1 MLRKL
6 YIQNYI
12 IIDEIEIAFSGRLNV
27 ITGETG
33 AGKSILMGALGLILG
48 ERAETSVLL
57 NRDKKSIVEGSFA
70 TDNKPSLREFL
81 RANDLDMEEELTI
94 RREVSPNGKSRA
106 FVNDTPINLDQLR
119 ILTAQLVDLHQQ
131 FDSQNL
137 GDSNFQLEVLD
148 ALADQLNMLDDY
160 QQNFSELKM
169 ARSRLAGLEDL
180 KTRASKEFDYNQ
192 FLFNELEEAGFH
204 ENELEDLDGELK
216 LLSHSEEI
224 KAALGKAYFDL
235 SEDDKHVIQQ
245 IRVAGHQMQQYS
257 QFHPELPSLTA
268 RLQSV
273 QIELRDISDE
283 IERINRQIQVDP
295 RRIDQINE
303 RISIGYKLLKKH
315 GLQKTSELIALQ
327 KQLGEKLQGLL
338 NMDDQINQVRKEV
351 DRIFRVCNELA
362 TVISANR
369 QLQIDPLVKK
379 VNQLLH
385 QVGMPNAR
393 LKVQFEQSEL
403 SEYGMNTV
411 EFLFDANK
419 SNRFESIRKVASGGE
434 LSRLMLCIKSLVAES
449 IDLPTM
455 IFDEIDTGIS
465 GEAAR
470 QVGLLLKELAG
481 KRQVICITHQPQIA
495 GRADEHFLVYK
506 KVRGESVKTNIK
518 VLSKEERIASIAE
531 MLSGEKPTAA
541 ALQNAREM
549 IAG

>member
-6 YIQNYI
+6 YIQNYV
-12 IIDEIEIAFSGRLNV
+12 IIDEIEISFSGRLNV

-48 ERAETSVLL
+48 DRAETSVLL
-57 NRDKKSIVEGSFA
+57 NREKKSIVEGLFT
-70 TDNKPSLREFL
+70 TDDKSSLREFL
-81 RANDLDMEEELTI
+81 QANDLDMDEELTI
-94 RREVSPNGKSRA
+94 RREISPNGKSRA

-119 ILTAQLVDLHQQ
+119 LLTAQLVDLHQQ
-131 FDSQNL
+131 FDSQHL

-148 ALADQLNMLDDY
+148 ALADQFKLLDEY
-160 QQNFSELKM
+160 LKNFHELKM
-169 ARSRLAGLEDL
+169 ARSRLARLADE

-204 ENELEDLDGELK
+204 ENELEDLDAELK
-216 LLSHSEEI
+216 LLSHAEGI
-224 KAALGKAYFDL
+224 KAALEKAYFDL
-235 SEDDKHVIQQ
+235 SEDEKHVIQQ
-245 IRVAGHQMQQYS
+245 VRAASHQLQQFS
-257 QFHPELPSLTA
+257 SFHHALPGLAA
-268 RLQSV
+268 RLQSA
-273 QIELRDISDE
+273 QIELRDIADE
-283 IERINRQIQVDP
+283 VDRVNAQIQFDP
-295 RRIDQINE
+295 RRIEQINE
-303 RISIGYKLLKKH
+303 RISTGYKLLKKH
-315 GLQKTSELIALQ
+315 GLQKTNELIAL
-327 KQLGEKLQGLL
+327 KDQLEEKLQGLM
-338 NMDDQINQVRKEV
+338 NMDELIRQAAMEA
-351 DRIFRVCNELA
+351 DRILHICNELA
-362 TVISANR
+362 GVISVNR
-369 QLQIDPLVKK
+369 QMQIEPLVNK

-393 LKVQFEQSEL
+393 LKIQFEQMEL
-403 SEYGMNTV
+403 SDHGKDAV

-434 LSRLMLCIKSLVAES
+434 LSRLMLCIKSLVAQS

-470 QVGLLLKELAG
+470 QVGMLLKALAG

-506 KVRGESVKTNIK
+506 KVRGGSVKTNIK

-549 IAG
+549 ITE